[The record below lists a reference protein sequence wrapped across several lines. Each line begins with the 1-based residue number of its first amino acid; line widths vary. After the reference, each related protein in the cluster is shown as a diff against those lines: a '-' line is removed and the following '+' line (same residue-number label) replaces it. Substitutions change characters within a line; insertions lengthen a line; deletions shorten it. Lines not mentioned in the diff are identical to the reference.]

1 LSEASPFRH
10 ARADDSPGFLLWK
23 LTALW
28 QQRLAAVL
36 GGYRITQTQYA
47 ILASLRW
54 FEEQA
59 EPPTQAHLA
68 EHTRIDKM
76 TLSKALR
83 RLETARLVK
92 RRPSREDSRAVQV
105 AFTARGRTLIQKA
118 VMDIESADA
127 EFFGRLNVADLAA
140 YQALT
145 AALITGNS
153 VTDALTTALITD

>member
-1 LSEASPFRH
+1 MSEVSPFRH
-10 ARADDSPGFLLWK
+10 AKADDSPGFLLWK
-23 LTALW
+23 LTTLW
-28 QQRLAAVL
+28 QQKLAEVL
-36 GGYRITQTQYA
+36 GTFGITQTQYA

-54 FEEQA
+54 FEEQG

-83 RLETARLVK
+83 RLETQGLV
-92 RRPSREDSRAVQV
+92 RRSPSKQDHRAVQV
-105 AFTARGRTLIQKA
+105 AFTAKGRKLIPQA
-118 VMDIESADA
+118 VVGIESADA
-127 EFFGRLNVADLAA
+127 EFFGRLSVPDLAA

-153 VTDALTTALITD
+153 RGD

>member
-1 LSEASPFRH
+1 MSDSPFRH

-28 QQRLAAVL
+28 QQKLAEVL
-36 GGYRITQTQYA
+36 DAHGITQTQYA

-54 FEEQA
+54 FEEQG
-59 EPPTQAHLA
+59 EPPTQAHLS

-83 RLETARLVK
+83 RLEAQRLVR
-92 RRPSREDSRAVQV
+92 RRPSREDSRAMEV
-105 AFTARGRTLIQKA
+105 AFTARGRKLIPQA
-118 VMDIESADA
+118 VVDIESADA
-127 EFFGRLNVADLAA
+127 EFFGRLGVEDLAA

-145 AALITGNS
+145 AALIAANS
-153 VTDALTTALITD
+153 RGD

>member
-1 LSEASPFRH
+1 MSEDSPFRH
-10 ARADDSPGFLLWK
+10 AKADDSPGFLLWK

-28 QQRLAAVL
+28 QQKLAEVL
-36 GGYRITQTQYA
+36 DAHGITQTQYA

-83 RLETARLVK
+83 RLEIQRLVK
-92 RRPSREDSRAVQV
+92 RSPSRQDSRAMEV
-105 AFTARGRTLIQKA
+105 AFTAKGRKLIPRA
-118 VMDIESADA
+118 VVAIETADA
-127 EFFGRLNVADLAA
+127 EFFGRLDVRDLAA

-145 AALITGNS
+145 AALITGN
-153 VTDALTTALITD
+153 TTAG

>member
-1 LSEASPFRH
+1 VSEDSPFRH

-28 QQRLAAVL
+28 QQRLALVL
-36 GGYRITQTQYA
+36 GGHRITQTQYA

-59 EPPTQAHLA
+59 EPPTQAHLV
-68 EHTRIDKM
+68 EHTRVDKM

-83 RLETARLVK
+83 RLEAARLVK
-92 RRPSREDSRAVQV
+92 RAPSREDSRAMQV
-105 AFTARGRTLIQKA
+105 AFTAKGRKLIQQA
-118 VMDIESADA
+118 VRDIEEADA
-127 EFFGRLNVADLAA
+127 QFFGRLGVQDLAV

-145 AALITGNS
+145 AALIAGNS
-153 VTDALTTALITD
+153 PAID

>member
-1 LSEASPFRH
+1 MSEASPFRH

-28 QQRLAAVL
+28 QQKLAQVL
-36 GGYRITQTQYA
+36 DGHGITQTQYA

-54 FEEQA
+54 FEEQG

-68 EHTRIDKM
+68 GHTRIDKM

-83 RLETARLVK
+83 RLEAQRLVK
-92 RRPSREDSRAVQV
+92 RTASKQDSRAVEV
-105 AFTARGRTLIQKA
+105 AFTARGRRLIPQA
-118 VMDIESADA
+118 VVDIETADA
-127 EFFGRLNVADLAA
+127 EFFGRLGVRDLAT

-145 AALITGNS
+145 AALITANS
-153 VTDALTTALITD
+153 RAG

>member
-1 LSEASPFRH
+1 MSDSPFRH
-10 ARADDSPGFLLWK
+10 AKADDSPGFLLWK

-28 QQRLAAVL
+28 QQRLAQVL
-36 GGYRITQTQYA
+36 DVHGITQTQYA

-54 FEEQA
+54 FEEQG

-83 RLETARLVK
+83 RLESQKLVK
-92 RRPSREDSRAVQV
+92 RTPSRDDSRAMQV
-105 AFTARGRTLIQKA
+105 GFTAKGSKLIPQA
-118 VMDIESADA
+118 VRDIESADA
-127 EFFGRLNVADLAA
+127 AFFGRLDLRQLAT

-145 AALITGNS
+145 AALITANS
-153 VTDALTTALITD
+153 RGG

>member
-1 LSEASPFRH
+1 MPEASPFRH

-28 QQRLAAVL
+28 QQKLAEVL
-36 GGYRITQTQYA
+36 DGHGITQTQYA

-54 FEEQA
+54 FEEQG

-83 RLETARLVK
+83 RLEGQKLVK
-92 RRPSREDSRAVQV
+92 RTASRQDSRAMEV
-105 AFTARGRTLIQKA
+105 AFTARGRTLIPQA
-118 VMDIESADA
+118 VRDIESADA
-127 EFFGRLNVADLAA
+127 EFFGRVGVEDLAA
-140 YQALT
+140 YQVLT
-145 AALITGNS
+145 AALITANS
-153 VTDALTTALITD
+153 RAD